1 MKGKKKKF
9 LGLLGLFLVVAT
21 TTFAALIPLP
31 GANAEGRECVGAC
44 LESSATDEVV
54 VRVVGN
60 KPLVRFTSPQSG
72 LLTKEPNIN
81 LGLDYEN
88 VDEVWVEVEYTDLN
102 GQTHKTELDRFKI
115 GLDEP
120 ISGHRDYSMN
130 LDEYG
135 HGDFKVTVHGAAN
148 GVETAPAD
156 TIEFTYTTHTGGA
169 WQDPETGKVVVDPG
183 VEPDDRRVDHV
194 EANVYDEDGNLVDEL
209 SPTEFKEPFDPQELD
224 FSKHDLPSG
233 WYTVEIIQYDQY
245 GDQVGQPRYF
255 TFWYE
260 RPEIAVPNTGDFF
273 AGLNISR
280 TDYLLTGLIVFGLAA
295 GLGLFFVVRGRKEK
309 AKAMRSKKRR

>member
-31 GANAEGRECVGAC
+31 GANAEEQRCTGDCREF
-44 LESSATDEVV
+44 SATDKVV
-54 VRVVGN
+54 VRVVGG
-60 KPLVRFTSPQSG
+60 KPLVKFTSPESG
-72 LLTKEPNIN
+72 LLTREPNIS
-81 LGLDYEN
+81 LGFDYEN
-88 VDEVWVEVEYTDLN
+88 VDGATVQVEYTGIDGIKHVYDSFDYFKADYN
-102 GQTHKTELDRFKI
+102 PGSKSYEL
-115 GLDEP
+115 
-120 ISGHRDYSMN
+120 N
-130 LDEYG
+130 LDTDPRFGRGDYVVHVKGNGYG
-135 HGDFKVTVHGAAN
+135 AENISEDV
-148 GVETAPAD
+148 
-156 TIEFTYTTHTGGA
+156 IEFTYTTHTGGA

-260 RPEIAVPNTGDFF
+260 RPIAVPNTGDFF